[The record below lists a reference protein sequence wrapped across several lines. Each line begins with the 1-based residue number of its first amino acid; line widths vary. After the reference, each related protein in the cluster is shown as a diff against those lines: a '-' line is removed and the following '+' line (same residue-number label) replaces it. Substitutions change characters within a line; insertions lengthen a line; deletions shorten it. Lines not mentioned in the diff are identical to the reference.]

1 MTSSATQ
8 FAYQELGER
17 PPRRTLDRALTSQPS
32 EQGQASD
39 DQSGSEGFT
48 PWVSEPEDDESPKL
62 LYTADDLAAAVSEAR
77 QQASAEAEAATRQ
90 AMAND
95 IEQRRCELMAA
106 IGDQL
111 EQQRG
116 AFEEIVAAYALISQR
131 LATALAKTIIP
142 HALERCPLVDIS
154 EILKGSLS
162 RLATEPSIEVRFS
175 PDEAAAGEA
184 ILADITNQVGV
195 SADVKSVADP
205 AVVAGGVELRWQG
218 GVIDHDWQ
226 TLYAEAFDV
235 VAHWLGE
242 GGETL
247 TEDVRN
253 DNVVTSSPEVS
264 SNDPGSVDDSHL
276 GKSE

>member
-1 MTSSATQ
+1 
-8 FAYQELGER
+8 
-17 PPRRTLDRALTSQPS
+17 
-32 EQGQASD
+32 
-39 DQSGSEGFT
+39 
-48 PWVSEPEDDESPKL
+48 
-62 LYTADDLAAAVSEAR
+62 
-77 QQASAEAEAATRQ
+77 
-90 AMAND
+90 
-95 IEQRRCELMAA
+95 
-106 IGDQL
+106 
-111 EQQRG
+111 RG

-131 LATALAKTIIP
+131 LATALAKTVIP
-142 HALERCPLVDIS
+142 HALERCPLADIS

-184 ILADITNQVGV
+184 ILADITNQAGV

-205 AVVAGGVELRWQG
+205 AVVAGGVALRWQG

-226 TLYAEAFDV
+226 TLYAEASDV

-247 TEDVRN
+247 TEDIQN
-253 DNVVTSSPEVS
+253 DNVVTSSPEAPF
-264 SNDPGSVDDSHL
+264 DDLGPVDNSRL